1 MVAMQG
7 SFSNPNMMT
16 NALERNILHER
27 NVNDTE
33 PKCDA
38 YEQEQI
44 SHREMEFKRCERLAD
59 GMPVIHRGAACGQEW
74 ARYEHEST

>member
-44 SHREMEFKRCERLAD
+44 SHREMEFKRCE
-59 GMPVIHRGAACGQEW
+59 
-74 ARYEHEST
+74 